1 MTVRACS
8 TALASRGKTGDD
20 LADPSG
26 GGEIRD
32 ESMLISTTRLTIR
45 SLQKTRNGRERR
57 GYNRDSWFPPQANP

>member
-26 GGEIRD
+26 GGKIRD
-32 ESMLISTTRLTIR
+32 ESMLISTTRLTNPLAAKNPKR
-45 SLQKTRNGRERR
+45 SRTTRL
-57 GYNRDSWFPPQANP
+57 